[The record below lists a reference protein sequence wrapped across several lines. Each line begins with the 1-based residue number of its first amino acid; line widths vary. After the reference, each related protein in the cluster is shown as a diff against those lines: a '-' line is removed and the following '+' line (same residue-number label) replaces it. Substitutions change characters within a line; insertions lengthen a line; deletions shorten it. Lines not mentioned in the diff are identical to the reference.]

1 MVVEYLLL
9 LVVSAM
15 ILAGAFSIGNG
26 PVKMFQKNSPHLA
39 YKIEKHLESG
49 ETFRGKAGSGDW
61 QR

>member
-26 PVKMFQKNSPHLA
+26 PVAMFQKGSPFLA
-39 YKIEKHLESG
+39 KIVEDHLETG
-49 ETFRGKAGSGDW
+49 EAFRAEAGSNW
-61 QR
+61 QTP